1 MTTQTSPANFEGF
14 SQILNEQLWE
24 KVLNN
29 NNLIIWKYEKLPYMK
44 KKFRV
49 PVDID
54 YADMR
59 FSNFAI
65 QDLCNN

>member
-1 MTTQTSPANFEGF
+1 
-14 SQILNEQLWE
+14 
-24 KVLNN
+24 
-29 NNLIIWKYEKLPYMK
+29 MK